1 MQVGQDEKEQTDMGR
16 TTAEADI
23 KSATIQSTTNR
34 ISSKTT
40 DMRRP
45 QTLCLTGGGQAK
57 GCWRAQEAP
66 GTLLLAVRLP
76 EASAECETQTQE
88 AVEFSDMITRV
99 AEAGERFNAS

>member
-1 MQVGQDEKEQTDMGR
+1 
-16 TTAEADI
+16 
-23 KSATIQSTTNR
+23 
-34 ISSKTT
+34 
-40 DMRRP
+40 MRRP